1 MYPYSL
7 LILDDFKG
15 SRSTF
20 RNEYIED
27 PNLTISIKGS
37 LGTSN
42 KTSYGIQA
50 YNKDSSLPFTWNVT
64 DETGL
69 INNNPNDI
77 PILDDNLG
85 AFLQG
90 HRNTL
95 MNMKN
100 TINFNAGAGLAGN
113 VLSGVTSALHG
124 NASGAAGSVI
134 GGAKGLG
141 NAALE
146 MQGILAKEKDIDN
159 MPPQLQKM
167 GSNISYDMGNGY
179 NGVFIVKK
187 QIKDEYIKKLTD
199 YFNMYGYKKNEVKI
213 PNFHT
218 RQSWNYVQTVSCVI
232 RASINNEDL
241 EELKAVFDNG
251 ITLWHVE
258 DIGNYTLSNGVIA

>member
-1 MYPYSL
+1 
-7 LILDDFKG
+7 
-15 SRSTF
+15 
-20 RNEYIED
+20 
-27 PNLTISIKGS
+27 
-37 LGTSN
+37 
-42 KTSYGIQA
+42 
-50 YNKDSSLPFTWNVT
+50 
-64 DETGL
+64 
-69 INNNPNDI
+69 
-77 PILDDNLG
+77 
-85 AFLQG
+85 
-90 HRNTL
+90 